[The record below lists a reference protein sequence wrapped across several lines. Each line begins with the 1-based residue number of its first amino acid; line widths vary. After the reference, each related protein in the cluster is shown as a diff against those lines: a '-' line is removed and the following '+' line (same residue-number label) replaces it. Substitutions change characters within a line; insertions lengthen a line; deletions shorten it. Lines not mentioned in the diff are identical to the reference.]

1 MCIRNRNF
9 LLSKLLLLRFTVWFL
24 NGFLIIFFFF
34 YLLYKFIYNFNLY
47 SSYFLFLRSFSCYY
61 CFQILFCCFVAFG
74 FGCTAA
80 ALLYWKN
87 FLSISRLQLLYMYVC
102 CVWVCVWY
110 IGNLLLL
117 LIRIL
122 LLDLIQTPIL
132 KLNALPTSTA
142 AAAAS
147 ERPLLHPLL
156 VLISPAL
163 IA

>member
-24 NGFLIIFFFF
+24 NGFLISVLYIFVSFII
-34 YLLYKFIYNFNLY
+34 LLYKFIYNFNLY
-47 SSYFLFLRSFSCYY
+47 SSYFLFLLSF
-61 CFQILFCCFVAFG
+61 FALLLLFSNIVLLFLLLLAL
-74 FGCTAA
+74 A
-80 ALLYWKN
+80 ALRPPYIEKN
-87 FLSISRLQLLYMYVC
+87 FFSLAYNLYLGVLC
-102 CVWVCVWY
+102 VCVWY

-147 ERPLLHPLL
+147 APY
-156 VLISPAL
+156 SSFSSSF
-163 IA
+163 